1 MACLYRPTA
10 PNALLC
16 GVSKGSSSSSRVG
29 GGRFDGSSGYPSK
42 VTEGPDRPGDSLARL
57 WRQPAFQD
65 RRHLSAGPIGWFLV
79 GLGLACVPLSF
90 GAGGLWVWPLLA
102 AALVLIAAGTTGCI
116 DLVVTST
123 EVRVIWWRRLVR
135 HRVRLQD
142 VQRVDVVIADN
153 LVGLFGGYNS
163 RSGLEAAMTRDIEGD
178 RSVGH
183 KAVRI
188 YRREG
193 RVIQIGSWQPT
204 RFCEAVEAARAQ
216 LP

>member
-1 MACLYRPTA
+1 M
-10 PNALLC
+10 
-16 GVSKGSSSSSRVG
+16 
-29 GGRFDGSSGYPSK
+29 
-42 VTEGPDRPGDSLARL
+42 
-57 WRQPAFQD
+57 
-65 RRHLSAGPIGWFLV
+65 
-79 GLGLACVPLSF
+79 
-90 GAGGLWVWPLLA
+90 WPLLA